1 MIALKTLKK
10 QIKLGVLIFVLFIN
24 STAYAEGTPR
34 FSFHFVDIA
43 STSYENVQTGD
54 SFEGEL
60 YLINRD
66 HTRTINISLL
76 STGFGNNDFVTFS
89 EDSFE
94 LSPGEEAN
102 FTFNFAV
109 PEATC
114 ENQYDVFMYSRLTS
128 YTDHEESDGASVQVF
143 SQIALKLNLS
153 VESGITCASE
163 RVVFYDKDGDQVY
176 EPANGEKPLNM
187 GTVKIYDA
195 ADDSLLLSTNLAES
209 NGQYEQ
215 PTGSFSGVK
224 DVYFVVETDSVTDGV
239 ADLVE
244 GNLYVDRRGSS
255 SAFQNVH
262 RVNGISSYADL
273 SGNVDVRSR
282 NTDQVGTW
290 TGGDVSIGPDDKD
303 QIISPLHWD
312 NLVSGSDY
320 PYADLD
326 HDGRIDPDDK
336 DHVISPLYWDFPN

>member
-1 MIALKTLKK
+1 MYFSKDKFLIKRLYFLPVILFLSGHVYAL
-10 QIKLGVLIFVLFIN
+10 
-24 STAYAEGTPR
+24 STPQY
-34 FSFHFVDIA
+34 SFHYYNDTA
-43 STSYENVQTGD
+43 SDYSGLDVGD
-54 SFEGEL
+54 LVSGEL

-66 HTRTINISLL
+66 ADRTINLL
-76 STGFGNNDFVTFS
+76 MVSQLFGYSDLVTFS
-89 EDSFE
+89 QSTFELEPFDEETLTFSFNIPDGVCENDYQEYLGAKLISFE
-94 LSPGEEAN
+94 DESGLSTSGVN
-102 FTFNFAV
+102 LI
-109 PEATC
+109 PE
-114 ENQYDVFMYSRLTS
+114 VR
-128 YTDHEESDGASVQVF
+128 
-143 SQIALKLNLS
+143 LKLNLS